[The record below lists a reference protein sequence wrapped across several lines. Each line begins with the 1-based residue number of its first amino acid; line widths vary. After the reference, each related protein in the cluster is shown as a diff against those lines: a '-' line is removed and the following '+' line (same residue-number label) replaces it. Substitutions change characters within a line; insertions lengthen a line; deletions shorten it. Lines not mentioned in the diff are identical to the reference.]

1 VAQGSPELVKTQAP
15 AGTLAKAEV
24 KPIPE
29 GEPLKDKIILVVED
43 SEDNQLLIGSILT
56 EAGAQV
62 EFAANGREGV
72 ERCSEKHFD
81 VVIMDIQMPVMDGL
95 QATIKLRAKNYQR
108 PILALTANAM
118 SSDRERY
125 AQAGFDEYLMKPI
138 NFADLLEKVT
148 QYATSGREV
157 GKDGGLTK

>member
-1 VAQGSPELVKTQAP
+1 
-15 AGTLAKAEV
+15 
-24 KPIPE
+24 
-29 GEPLKDKIILVVED
+29 
-43 SEDNQLLIGSILT
+43 
-56 EAGAQV
+56 
-62 EFAANGREGV
+62 
-72 ERCSEKHFD
+72 
-81 VVIMDIQMPVMDGL
+81 MDIQMPVMDGL